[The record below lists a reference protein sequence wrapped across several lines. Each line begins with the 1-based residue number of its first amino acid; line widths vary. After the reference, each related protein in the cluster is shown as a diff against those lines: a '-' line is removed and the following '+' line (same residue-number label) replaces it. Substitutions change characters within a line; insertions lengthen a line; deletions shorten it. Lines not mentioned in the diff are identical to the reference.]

1 MQELKESDIIG
12 DFEFPTE
19 WLLFGPVKREA
30 PEPDFATLKQ
40 LPNELVIAGQ
50 RLTAQEISSRD
61 SRSHNSELDLGASLG
76 GRKEGKTA
84 YLITAITV
92 EREME
97 VTLCASADW
106 WMKWWLNGCPIYDT
120 LGNGNEGNPGSLTH
134 SFKVRLR
141 AGSNLFAVKV
151 ISGTGGFTLKTGG
164 PRELRE
170 YLRGSKLVVSKVME
184 DAPLLLL
191 APRIRKFDEPEHLP
205 ERNDFT
211 MSSGID
217 RTLKGR
223 LWVSWFGGE
232 DGQKAFLMM
241 ASSDDDGMTWS
252 KPRYTIKEPLTPNG
266 FIRSILGGNLWT
278 DPQGRLWC
286 FFAYSIGYCD
296 GRAGVWTSVCDN
308 PDSEALD
315 WSTPK
320 RLFHGFVL
328 NKPIILRSGEW
339 VLPTTMWDRVSM
351 GFRDGDLN
359 RTGLFRELD
368 QWRMTNFLVSIDK
381 GATWE
386 RRGGV
391 FTPER
396 EFDEPVL
403 IEKKNGE
410 LRCLIRTHYG
420 IAETRSFDHGFNW
433 SKPEPSKLQHCS
445 ARIFTLRLKSGKVLL
460 VKHGPLF
467 QKTGRSHLTA
477 YLSDDEGETWDGG
490 LILDEREEVSYPDGF
505 QAPDGRIYVAYDR
518 KRIDG
523 EILLAVFAEEDM
535 AAGKP
540 VSKTCRLK
548 IPVMRTEAMMKGQK

>member
-1 MQELKESDIIG
+1 MKELKESDIIG
-12 DFEFPTE
+12 DFEFPTK

-30 PEPDFATLKQ
+30 PEPDFTTLKQ
-40 LPNELVIAGQ
+40 LPDELVVAGQ

-61 SRSHNSELDLGASLG
+61 SENYNSELELGGHLG

-84 YLITAITV
+84 YLLTAITV
-92 EREME
+92 EREMD

-106 WMKWWLNGCPIYDT
+106 WMKWWVNGRSVYDT
-120 LGNGNEGNPGSLTH
+120 LEKGNEGNPSSLIH
-134 SFKVRLR
+134 SFLVHLK
-141 AGSNLFAVKV
+141 AGRNLIAVKV
-151 ISGTGGFTLKTGG
+151 VSGTSNFTLKAGG

-170 YLRGSKLVVSKVME
+170 YLRGAKLVQEKLME
-184 DAPLLLL
+184 DAPLLLVP
-191 APRIRKFDEPEHLP
+191 PRIRKFDEPELLP

-211 MSSGID
+211 MSSGIA
-217 RTLKGR
+217 RTPKGR

-252 KPRYTIKEPLTPNG
+252 KPRYIIKEPNTPNG
-266 FIRSILGGNLWT
+266 FIRSILGGNMWT

-296 GRAGVWTSVCDN
+296 GRAGVWASICEN
-308 PDSEALD
+308 PDSEDLK

-320 RLFHGFVL
+320 RLCHGFVL
-328 NKPIILRSGEW
+328 NKPIILRGGEW
-339 VLPTTMWDRVSM
+339 LLPTTLWGREKM
-351 GFRDGDLN
+351 GLRNSDLKKS
-359 RTGLFRELD
+359 GLFHELD
-368 QWRMTNFLVSIDK
+368 QWRMTNFMVSIDN

-391 FTPER
+391 FVPER
-396 EFDEPVL
+396 EFDEPVF
-403 IEKKNGE
+403 IEKKDGE
-410 LRCLIRTHYG
+410 LRCLIRTRYG
-420 IAETRSFDHGFNW
+420 LAETRSFDSGFNW

-445 ARIFTLRLKSGKVLL
+445 ARIFTLRLKSGRVML

-477 YLSDDEGETWDGG
+477 YLSDDEGETWFGG
-490 LILDEREEVSYPDGF
+490 LILDEREDVSYPDGF

-523 EILLAVFAEEDM
+523 EILLAVFNEEDI

-540 VSKTCRLK
+540 VSKDCRLK
-548 IPVMRTEAMMKGQK
+548 IPVMRTEALS